1 MHEQGMVKQI
11 KRGAFLEEVMP
22 DLKSKRQDGVGQAK
36 KGMKENLAAGTIC
49 AKAPVK
55 DQCFV

>member
-1 MHEQGMVKQI
+1 MHQRGKVKLI

-22 DLKSKRQDGVGQAK
+22 DPKSKRQDGVGQAK
-36 KGMKENLAAGTIC
+36 KGMEENLAAGTIC
-49 AKAPVK
+49 AKAHVE